1 MDKTHLN
8 KIVEYL
14 LEDTIIHYDHTTIQ
28 LIGSDIEYD
37 IEFLSDSN
45 GFFDM
50 MWDILKKDYGLNSN
64 QSLYVYG
71 NYLYQI
77 NKKIKL
83 PGSINESVD
92 NKEKYLDKIV
102 DYMVEDTTITPK
114 EILFPFMT
122 KPYLRSPYG
131 KPENFPFHFF
141 YEVFTQYCSDN
152 YGLTENESYSVWEK
166 YKSILIGNKLIN
178 ESVDNKEIYLDKISQ
193 YIIDDTELD
202 YEQKLVTYPFIPN
215 INSQWG
221 LSTPLSYVQYESP
234 FFIEFS
240 NYCNSMYGLTE
251 YEINYVWHQYKVIF
265 NHKINSKPMNES
277 VDSKKIYLD
286 KIVQY
291 IIDDTIIDYDEG
303 EIKYPYYS
311 NILLIHNHQL
321 PFSVH
326 SFRAFSIYCE
336 NMYGLNIEEI
346 QYVWKHY
353 REKIVQ

>member
-1 MDKTHLN
+1 MDNTHLN

-92 NKEKYLDKIV
+92 
-102 DYMVEDTTITPK
+102 
-114 EILFPFMT
+114 
-122 KPYLRSPYG
+122 
-131 KPENFPFHFF
+131 
-141 YEVFTQYCSDN
+141 
-152 YGLTENESYSVWEK
+152 
-166 YKSILIGNKLIN
+166 
-178 ESVDNKEIYLDKISQ
+178 
-193 YIIDDTELD
+193 
-202 YEQKLVTYPFIPN
+202 
-215 INSQWG
+215 
-221 LSTPLSYVQYESP
+221 
-234 FFIEFS
+234 
-240 NYCNSMYGLTE
+240 
-251 YEINYVWHQYKVIF
+251 
-265 NHKINSKPMNES
+265 
-277 VDSKKIYLD
+277 SKKIYLD

-291 IIDDTIIDYDEG
+291 IIDDTEIDYDEG

-311 NILLIHNHQL
+311 NILLLHNHQL

-326 SFRAFSIYCE
+326 SFRAFSIYCKD
-336 NMYGLNIEEI
+336 MYGLDIEEI